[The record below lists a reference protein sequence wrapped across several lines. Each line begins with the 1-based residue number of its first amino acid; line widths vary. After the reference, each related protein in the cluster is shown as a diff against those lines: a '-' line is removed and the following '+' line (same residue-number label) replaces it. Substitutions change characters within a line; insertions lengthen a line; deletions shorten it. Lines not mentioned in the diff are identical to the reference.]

1 MTDTPAPGPTPQQ
14 ARSFPL
20 SQRLAESDARARWEP
35 VRDYSMLIAGQMGRL
50 EGPPAPTRRQFAS
63 PEDASRHV
71 KDLARDA
78 GADLVGITH
87 PRPHHLTQGSDDPN
101 PFVVA
106 LAMAMRPE
114 EIRQAP
120 GVAAGVEV
128 FRVYYELGETAIRL
142 AEAVRELGWQATAYH
157 PVSDIGSGSRILFV
171 PTAIDA
177 GLGELGRV
185 GFLVTPELGPTVR
198 LAAVATDLP
207 LAVDAPRRAGIDQFC
222 TLCTACL
229 RACPGG
235 AIPEE
240 KHWVRGIFRWQIDP
254 ERCFPH
260 FVSHIG
266 CSVCMA
272 VCPYALPE
280 VRRNLLERWSADH
293 RQGRVRLWRRPSATA
308 S

>member
-1 MTDTPAPGPTPQQ
+1 MSDTIAPGPTAEQ

-20 SQRLAESDARARWEP
+20 FHRLRESDTLQRWEAI
-35 VRDYSMLIAGQMGRL
+35 RDYSLLIAAQMARL
-50 EGPPAPTRRQFAS
+50 EGPPGPTRRQYPS
-63 PEDASRHV
+63 PEDASQHV
-71 KDLARDA
+71 KELARDA
-78 GADLVGITH
+78 GADLVGIAH
-87 PRPHHLTQGSDDPN
+87 LRPHHLTQGSHDLK

-120 GVAAGVEV
+120 GVAAGVET

-142 AEAVRELGWQATAYH
+142 AEAVRELGWQATAHH
-157 PVSDIGSGSRILFV
+157 PVSDIGAGSRILFV

-177 GLGELGRV
+177 GLGELGRC
-185 GFLVTPELGPTVR
+185 GFLVSLELGPMVR
-198 LAAVATDLP
+198 LAAVTTDLP
-207 LAVDAPRRAGIDQFC
+207 LAVDAPQRGGIDEFC
-222 TLCTACL
+222 ALCTACL
-229 RACPGG
+229 RACPGA

-240 KHWVRGIFRWQIDP
+240 KAWVRGVFRWQIDP

-260 FVSHIG
+260 FADHLG

-280 VRRNLLERWSADH
+280 VRRNLLERWSA
-293 RQGRVRLWRRPSATA
+293 GRPSAA
-308 S
+308 AD